1 MGRRD
6 GAPHLGLA
14 GRLGGRLM
22 AAPKRWGPSR
32 ILRLDE
38 LDPVTR
44 EIVMAILN
52 ARANAA
58 KAAKGA
64 D

>member
-1 MGRRD
+1 
-6 GAPHLGLA
+6 
-14 GRLGGRLM
+14 M

>member
-1 MGRRD
+1 MARNNPPMTPQER
-6 GAPHLGLA
+6 
-14 GRLGGRLM
+14 GRLAMRS
-22 AAPKRWGPSR
+22 RWGPQR

-44 EIVMAILN
+44 EIVTAIVD
-52 ARANAA
+52 ARANAT
-58 KAAKGA
+58 AAKPDGK